1 MSAKAL
7 FRSIDPVG
15 PRVTIEF
22 DGRRLE
28 VPADTTLA
36 AALLDAGIRQSRQTP
51 VSGAPR
57 TAYCMMGV
65 CFDCLVLIDGISR
78 QSCQVRTQPGLKVH
92 SHCPVHIEG
101 DTDA

>member
-1 MSAKAL
+1 MGAKAL
-7 FRSIDPVG
+7 FRSIEPAG

-22 DGRRLE
+22 NGRPLD
-28 VPADTTLA
+28 VLADTTLA

-57 TAYCMMGV
+57 TTYCMMGV

-78 QSCQVRTQPGLKVH
+78 QACQVRTQPGLRVH
-92 SHCPVHIEG
+92 SHCPVPVEG
-101 DTDA
+101 DADA